1 VPAPVVLVRSS
12 TTASDDVSQ
21 EVSRT
26 DMTTTM
32 CFNTR
37 MTNLAARGL
46 VPAGRLL
53 ADKRVS

>member
-1 VPAPVVLVRSS
+1 
-12 TTASDDVSQ
+12 
-21 EVSRT
+21 
-26 DMTTTM
+26 MTTTM

-53 ADKRVS
+53 ADMRAS